1 MHKILVVD
9 DQPHI
14 IRVIRL
20 GLEREGYQVESAG
33 NGQEALERL
42 QNGRYDVLITDVE
55 MPRMSGRE
63 LCEALHR
70 NVAGPL
76 PYTLVLTAK
85 TDVSIRS
92 WVEALP
98 ATQLLEKPISLHR
111 LKASLSHHF
120 SDQASA
126 RDSP

>member
-1 MHKILVVD
+1 MYKILVVD

-20 GLEREGYQVESAG
+20 GLEREGYRVETAG
-33 NGQEALERL
+33 NGQEALEHLRD
-42 QNGRYDVLITDVE
+42 GRYDVLITDVE
-55 MPRMSGRE
+55 MPHMGGRS

-70 NVAGPL
+70 EVDGPL

-92 WVEALP
+92 WVDALP
-98 ATQLLEKPISLHR
+98 DTDLLEKPVSLHW
-111 LKASLSHHF
+111 LKAILTRYF
-120 SDQASA
+120 ADPASV
-126 RDSP
+126 RDAS